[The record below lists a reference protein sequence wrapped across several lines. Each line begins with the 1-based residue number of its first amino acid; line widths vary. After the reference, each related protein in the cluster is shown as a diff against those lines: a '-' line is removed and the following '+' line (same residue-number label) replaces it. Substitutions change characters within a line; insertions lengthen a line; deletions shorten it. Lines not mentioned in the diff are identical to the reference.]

1 MNMSEPANQLLAP
14 SYSRWLHSGVVTA
27 LGRQIVGGSFQPGD
41 VLNMERPEGE
51 LSVSRS
57 VLWEAVRVLS
67 AKGLLEARPK
77 SAAPLCALH
86 QNGTCSTPMS
96 WCGRFAAAET
106 SNTSGIRK
114 KSSGHRPQVVRLA
127 AIRRT
132 EKDLVAMRTA
142 LERLSE
148 TSGAARRTAADYVT
162 TDLRFHHAILVATR
176 NDLLAQLG
184 AIMENALKQRDA
196 LVHRGGVNQDPSFL
210 EHHWS
215 VFGAIGEQDEDGA
228 ERAARPGFLGS
239 REGAR
244 LKEQAAQE
252 VTWPSE
258 SYGIREFPQ

>member
-1 MNMSEPANQLLAP
+1 MNMSEPANQLLGP
-14 SYSRWLHSGVVTA
+14 SYSRGLHGGVVTA

-41 VLNMERPEGE
+41 VLNMERLEGE

-57 VLWEAVRVLS
+57 VFWEAVRVLS

-77 SAAPLCALH
+77 RGTIVCPPPKWNLLDPDVMVWKVR
-86 QNGTCSTPMS
+86 NGGDEQYLRN
-96 WCGRFAAAET
+96 WEEVRRIIE
-106 SNTSGIRK
+106 
-114 KSSGHRPQVVRLA
+114 PQVVRLA

-162 TDLRFHHAILVATR
+162 ADLRFHHAILVATR

-228 ERAARPGFLGS
+228 ERAMHALLAQASSVLEKVLASKNRLPKKSLG
-239 REGAR
+239 RA
-244 LKEQAAQE
+244 KATA
-252 VTWPSE
+252 
-258 SYGIREFPQ
+258 